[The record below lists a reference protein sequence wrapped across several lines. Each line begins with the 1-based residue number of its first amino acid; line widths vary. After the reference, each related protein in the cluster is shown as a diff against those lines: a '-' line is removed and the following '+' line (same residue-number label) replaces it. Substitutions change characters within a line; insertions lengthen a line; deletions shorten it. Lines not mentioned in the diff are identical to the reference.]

1 MLILD
6 EAAHPPIAFS
16 TGLPG
21 GDQLSRLLDPRSVRE
36 AMVSSAADGW
46 KDAMD
51 QEMANLKSHDA
62 YKLVPRMDGMR
73 TLKLG

>member
-16 TGLPG
+16 AGLPVG
-21 GDQLSRLLDPRSVRE
+21 IHLSQLLDPRSVR
-36 AMVSSAADGW
+36 AADDVPQTDGW

-51 QEMANLKSHDA
+51 QEMANLKSHDV
-62 YKLVPRMDGMR
+62 YELLPRMN
-73 TLKLG
+73 